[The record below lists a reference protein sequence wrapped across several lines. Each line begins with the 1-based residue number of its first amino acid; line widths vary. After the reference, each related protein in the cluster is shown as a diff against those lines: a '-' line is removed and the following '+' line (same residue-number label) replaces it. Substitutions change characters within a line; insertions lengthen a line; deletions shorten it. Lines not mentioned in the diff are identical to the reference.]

1 LARLNN
7 PILMAALKVYPP
19 ELAAKVVKSFDV
31 VGDIAVIKVPPSP
44 GLMEGRFKLA
54 ERLLEELGRVR
65 VVLRQASPH
74 EGDYRLRRL
83 EWLAGEP
90 RTLTTHNEH
99 GCSFKVDLAKVYFTP
114 RLSYER
120 LRVAKLAREGEV
132 AFNMFAGVGCFSI
145 MLAKLKRVE
154 VVSVDLNLD
163 AARLMAENVKINKV
177 HSLVHVIHGDSRLL
191 GSAGEGGWA
200 DRVLMPLPLKSLDF
214 LDAAVHAAKL
224 GGVIHFYG
232 EHRGLKA
239 EAVEGVWLRVE
250 RKAKEMGV
258 KLRLLSGRVVREV
271 APRTFQVALDLA
283 IEEKP
288 GGRCAQAAPK
298 KQAA

>member
-1 LARLNN
+1 
-7 PILMAALKVYPP
+7 MAALKVYPP